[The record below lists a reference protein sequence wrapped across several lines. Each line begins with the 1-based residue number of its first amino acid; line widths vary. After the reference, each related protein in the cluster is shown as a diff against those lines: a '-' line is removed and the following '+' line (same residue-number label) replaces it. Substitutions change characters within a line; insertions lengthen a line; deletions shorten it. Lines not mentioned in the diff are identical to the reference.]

1 MDSMSGCDIRLVFT
15 FPPKDNT
22 LQYKKCV
29 HLWNNFPCF
38 STLANAT
45 YLQRILN
52 LFDVNI
58 FKSSFSNLV
67 NLRVE
72 TVEEPQSPSWSET
85 AKHGKGYDFYQHLFI
100 LISIYFIL
108 MCINK

>member
-1 MDSMSGCDIRLVFT
+1 MLPIYNEFLIF
-15 FPPKDNT
+15 
-22 LQYKKCV
+22 
-29 HLWNNFPCF
+29 
-38 STLANAT
+38 
-45 YLQRILN
+45 
-52 LFDVNI
+52 FDVNI
-58 FKSSFSNLV
+58 FKSSNLV

-85 AKHGKGYDFYQHLFI
+85 AKYGKGYDFYQHLFI